1 MYEALFIPLLYIR
14 NFLKQIHVLQDPIE
28 VPIEV
33 PIEDSSCVT
42 SGLNTP
48 ILHTY
53 FSNFNEKANKQKSK
67 HFT

>member
-28 VPIEV
+28 VPIE
-33 PIEDSSCVT
+33 DSSCVT

-48 ILHTY
+48 TLHTY
-53 FSNFNEKANKQKSK
+53 FNNFNEKANKQKSK